1 MITYLSGWP
10 SFTDSCAHS
19 HVKSMSLHDRIRD
32 EQRKC
37 RFNWERRFVWSPPTA
52 PVEPA
57 TKGTMERLTRAT
69 KANVRWWDPRQ
80 LVVPRGLPTSLWHVS
95 SHERASSIV
104 PLEPTL
110 PTSKGNQGALDS
122 CHNNRC
128 PTTEEPS
135 QDRATC
141 EVKEMR
147 WGERPSTADNPQ
159 DGREGSHCVNSL
171 RRELKNWE
179 ARSERTNLTNGADRS
194 NVHKTGDAVGWRVP
208 DRTSRRCVTSS
219 ALQPLGDRSRTRTA
233 ESHTGLESKVN
244 GWSRF
249 AHVASC
255 DTMSQSLHYKQH
267 MRKLASQGLSLDNKP
282 SITTHQSLAK
292 DACPKCGPENR
303 PYRWNWI
310 ESAAHASTLPTQQ
323 RLNGGNHKSLRLGR
337 HVEIEDSCFMF
348 ASLRPQPCTC
358 KMQCKMWCKMWC
370 HMWRKM
376 WKM

>member
-171 RRELKNWE
+171 RREIKNWE

-233 ESHTGLESKVN
+233 ESPTGLESKVN
-244 GWSRF
+244 GWS
-249 AHVASC
+249 HSH
-255 DTMSQSLHYKQH
+255 TSQAVTQWVSRY
-267 MRKLASQGLSLDNKP
+267 
-282 SITTHQSLAK
+282 TTNNTCANWPAK
-292 DACPKCGPENR
+292 ACPWITNLPSQHINHWPRTPAQSVDLKTDLTGETELKALHMPQHFPHNNGWMAGIINR
-303 PYRWNWI
+303 WDWD
-310 ESAAHASTLPTQQ
+310 
-323 RLNGGNHKSLRLGR
+323 
-337 HVEIEDSCFMF
+337 V
-348 ASLRPQPCTC
+348 
-358 KMQCKMWCKMWC
+358 
-370 HMWRKM
+370 M
-376 WKM
+376 WK